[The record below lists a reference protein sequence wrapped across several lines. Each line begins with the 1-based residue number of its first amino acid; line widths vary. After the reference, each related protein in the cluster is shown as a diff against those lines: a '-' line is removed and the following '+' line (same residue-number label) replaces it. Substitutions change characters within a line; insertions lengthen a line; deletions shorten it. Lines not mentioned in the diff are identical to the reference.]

1 MPDKTFTLEVI
12 TPDRRVFSDDRIV
25 SVTLPG
31 IVGYFGVLAN
41 HEALMTALAIGA
53 LDYRRADGS
62 VDAMALTGGFVE
74 VFDNK
79 VTVLA
84 DVAEKREEIDLERA
98 ERAVQRAQERIA
110 SRAQDI
116 DLERARIALM
126 RALNR
131 LNVARKQL

>member
-12 TPDRRVFSDDRIV
+12 TPDRRVFSDDQIV
-25 SVTLPG
+25 SAILPG

-41 HEALMTALAIGA
+41 HEPLMTALGIGE
-53 LDYRRADGS
+53 LVYHRADGS
-62 VDAMALTGGFVE
+62 ADAMALMGGFVE

-98 ERAVQRAQERIA
+98 ERAVRRAEERIA
-110 SRAQDI
+110 TRVQDM

-126 RALNR
+126 RAINR
-131 LNVARKQL
+131 LNVAKKQF

>member
-1 MPDKTFTLEVI
+1 MPDKTFALEVI
-12 TPDRRVFSDDRIV
+12 TPDRRVFSDDQIV

-41 HEALMTALAIGA
+41 HEPLMTALAIGE
-53 LDYRRADGS
+53 LVYRRADGS

-98 ERAVQRAQERIA
+98 ERAVRRAEERIA
-110 SRAQDI
+110 SRTQDM

-126 RALNR
+126 RAINR
-131 LNVARKQL
+131 LNVAKKQF

>member
-12 TPDRRVFSDDRIV
+12 TPDRRVFSDDQIV

-31 IVGYFGVLAN
+31 IEGYLGVLAN
-41 HEALMTALAIGA
+41 HEPLMTALAIGA
-53 LDYRRADGS
+53 LDYRRADGT

-74 VFDNK
+74 IFDNK

-84 DVAEKREEIDLERA
+84 DVAEKREEIDIERA
-98 ERAVQRAQERIA
+98 ENAVRRAEERMV
-110 SRAQDI
+110 SQAQDI
-116 DLERARIALM
+116 DLERARISLM

-131 LNVARKQL
+131 LNVAKKQL

>member
-12 TPDRRVFSDDRIV
+12 TPDRKVFSDDQIV

-31 IVGYFGVLAN
+31 IQGYLGVLAN
-41 HEALMTALAIGA
+41 HEPLMTALAIGA
-53 LDYRRADGS
+53 LDYRRADGT

-84 DVAEKREEIDLERA
+84 DVAEKREEIDIERA
-98 ERAVQRAQERIA
+98 EKPSVGPRKEW
-110 SRAQDI
+110 SRRRQDI
-116 DLERARIALM
+116 DLERARISLM

-131 LNVARKQL
+131 LNVAKKQF